1 MRLPIPVAVLAMLA
15 TACAPQAPA
24 ITGSSAPAQPLP
36 EQKFVWGAAS
46 LQPTLDP
53 NVSLVGGARRYDLF
67 ETLVVQ
73 DPTGKSIQP
82 QLASAWRLVDETTW
96 EFTLFDNR
104 RFQDGGPVTA
114 VDVVFSYE
122 RAFDPAKRFT
132 ITTRI
137 PTFASVAASGPYLVQ
152 FKTRTPDPIFP
163 KRTASVPIF
172 SKAAFERM
180 GEEAYLKTPI
190 GSGPMRVRE
199 FVPDDRVVLDVWP
212 EHPVRT
218 PKLQTVIVRHIPDP
232 SQRVN
237 GLRTGELDYVQGIPL
252 DSYERLKAEGYQ
264 FEVRTAGY
272 SGSWGLDAVKDTPL
286 KDRRVR
292 LAINYAVD
300 KEAVSKL
307 IYAGLAPIERAQVTQ
322 PEAFGFD
329 PSLRPYPYDPA
340 LARRLLA
347 EAGYPHGFKIQAD
360 VWMASSEIQ
369 KLALFLQQALK
380 DIGIEMEI
388 NGYTDVA
395 TFLDKGRGNLPRA
408 PIYNGA
414 PAIIPQMDAE
424 QALTPYLSTQ
434 PQNIRRMER
443 PDFDRALTAASREMD
458 PARRE
463 RLLQEAARILAE
475 EVPVLFLV
483 QQTSLSAWSPKVK
496 GLVPRIPDDILLD
509 TVEKVR

>member
-36 EQKFVWGAAS
+36 EQKFVRGAAS

-329 PSLRPYPYDPA
+329 PSLRP
-340 LARRLLA
+340 
-347 EAGYPHGFKIQAD
+347 
-360 VWMASSEIQ
+360 
-369 KLALFLQQALK
+369 
-380 DIGIEMEI
+380 
-388 NGYTDVA
+388 
-395 TFLDKGRGNLPRA
+395 
-408 PIYNGA
+408 
-414 PAIIPQMDAE
+414 
-424 QALTPYLSTQ
+424 
-434 PQNIRRMER
+434 
-443 PDFDRALTAASREMD
+443 
-458 PARRE
+458 
-463 RLLQEAARILAE
+463 
-475 EVPVLFLV
+475 
-483 QQTSLSAWSPKVK
+483 
-496 GLVPRIPDDILLD
+496 
-509 TVEKVR
+509 